1 MTDSNSMAA
10 DQTQPARVLNHPVAK
25 GYLVHCFTALGAVCG
40 MFGLIA
46 VADGKAKAAI
56 LWLAIAMVLD
66 GIDGPVARAWCVK
79 ENVPRIDGYT
89 LDLIVDFVTCIV
101 IPVVFLH
108 QFGMLPEGWSLVIGA
123 FVLFMSALWMSR
135 TDQMTH
141 DHFFNG
147 FPCEW
152 NMIVPTLY
160 LLNAG
165 PWVVGV
171 VCVLLSL
178 TQLTNW
184 KFVHPMQV
192 KRLRPLT
199 VSVTVLWLG
208 TVVAMTYDLP
218 NHNSAG
224 DYLLVACPLYIVGL
238 GVWRTLAI
246 SDDEPT
252 AVQAATIANTIGS

>member
-1 MTDSNSMAA
+1 
-10 DQTQPARVLNHPVAK
+10 VLSHPVAK

-46 VADGKAKAAI
+46 VADGKAKQAI

-66 GIDGPVARAWCVK
+66 GIDGPVARAWSVK

-108 QFGMLPEGWSLVIGA
+108 QFGMLPEGWSLVIGS

-135 TDQMTH
+135 TDQMSD

-160 LLNAG
+160 LLDAG

-192 KRLRPLT
+192 KRFRPLT
-199 VSVTVLWLG
+199 VTMTVLWLG

-218 NHNSAG
+218 DRNRAG
-224 DYLLVACPLYIVGL
+224 AFLLIACPLYIVGV
-238 GVWRTLAI
+238 GVWRTLGTGDRRA
-246 SDDEPT
+246 T
-252 AVQAATIANTIGS
+252 ATSAVTTSSIHES

>member
-1 MTDSNSMAA
+1 
-10 DQTQPARVLNHPVAK
+10 
-25 GYLVHCFTALGAVCG
+25 

-46 VADGKAKAAI
+46 VADGKAKQAI

-66 GIDGPVARAWCVK
+66 GVDGPVARAWSVR
-79 ENVPRIDGYT
+79 ENVPRIDGYS

-101 IPVVFLH
+101 IPVVFIH
-108 QFGMLPEGWSLVIGA
+108 QFGMLPEGWSLIIGA

-135 TDQMTH
+135 TDQMTS

-165 PWVVGV
+165 PWVVAI

-192 KRLRPLT
+192 RRFRPIT
-199 VSVTVLWLG
+199 ISVTVIWLG
-208 TVVAMTYDLP
+208 TVVAMTYDMP
-218 NHNSAG
+218 NHFRPA

-238 GVWRTLAI
+238 GVWRTLGTHDA
-246 SDDEPT
+246 DAD
-252 AVQAATIANTIGS
+252 ADA